1 MAPGSLILGAWPPII
16 PVGEIRGRKQ
26 LYRDFT
32 VSYWTSLACPIAT
45 GVAALL
51 KGVHPEWSPAAI
63 KFAIMTTA
71 DHLDNTNSPI
81 RDSGNG
87 LQVASP
93 LAMHG
98 HGVRSYS
105 SKSST

>member
-1 MAPGSLILGAWPPII
+1 M
-16 PVGEIRGRKQ
+16 
-26 LYRDFT
+26 
-32 VSYWTSLACPIAT
+32 ACPHAT

-63 KFAIMTTA
+63 KYAIMTTA

-87 LQVASP
+87 L
-93 LAMHG
+93 
-98 HGVRSYS
+98 
-105 SKSST
+105 

>member
-1 MAPGSLILGAWPPII
+1 MILGAWPPII

-32 VSYWTSLACPIAT
+32 VSYGTSLACPHAT

-63 KFAIMTTA
+63 TYAIMTTA

-87 LQVASP
+87 L
-93 LAMHG
+93 
-98 HGVRSYS
+98 
-105 SKSST
+105 